1 MLPLGADAAGEGP
14 SSKKPQ
20 VWLLLNMHFH
30 HCQPDQCPLHIACI
44 RLELVQPIASPS
56 RTGGTS
62 TTGTLGPREH
72 GSGAR
77 PPHKA
82 APADGS
88 PRSPQRAPPMAAGSA
103 PSIEEGHDTCVAH
116 TQGSEAF
123 ALSARPQILFLLCQD
138 EKGEGRCRGFL
149 VPTVATGSHPRCGSP
164 DWPAASVALAKLLAM
179 HIVRPHPQLTKS
191 EILGKG

>member
-1 MLPLGADAAGEGP
+1 MRRGNKPGRTSVLSATPGCQANATMRSAG
-14 SSKKPQ
+14 
-20 VWLLLNMHFH
+20 
-30 HCQPDQCPLHIACI
+30 
-44 RLELVQPIASPS
+44 LVSTATCCLAWFLREPTSPS

-116 TQGSEAF
+116 AQGSEAF
-123 ALSARPQILFLLCQD
+123 ALSARPQILFLQCQD
-138 EKGEGRCRGFL
+138 EKGEEGAGASWFPRWPRAAIPGV
-149 VPTVATGSHPRCGSP
+149 VPRTG
-164 DWPAASVALAKLLAM
+164 
-179 HIVRPHPQLTKS
+179 QLHR
-191 EILGKG
+191 

>member
-1 MLPLGADAAGEGP
+1 MRSAG
-14 SSKKPQ
+14 
-20 VWLLLNMHFH
+20 
-30 HCQPDQCPLHIACI
+30 
-44 RLELVQPIASPS
+44 LVSTATCCLAWFLREPTSPS

-77 PPHKA
+77 PPRKA

-116 TQGSEAF
+116 AQGSEAF

-191 EILGKG
+191 ETLGKGQPPDVTIAPAKHSWLETSAPLERKMR